1 MIDIYNYIFEI
12 PLYQKVELKSDDKI
26 DELKYFINNS
36 YKIDAYNPSIKEN
49 TTFQISTFPRKGDYS
64 QLSSYTDYYTHS
76 IKCVRT
82 GEEFRAYSFF
92 NGEDATLQKIGQ
104 FKSIADFHISQIK
117 QYKSVLSQEKLKEF
131 TRAIG
136 LAANG
141 VGIGSFVY
149 LRRVFETLLEEAHQ
163 KAQKSEGWNE
173 ENYINSRVSEKI
185 KLLESFLPS
194 FLVDNKELYGIMSK
208 GVHSLEENECLAYYE
223 TVKSGIEIIL
233 DEKVEELEKIEK
245 IKKAKKQIAVLN
257 SKLK

>member
-12 PLYQKVELKSDDKI
+12 PLYQKVELQSENKI
-26 DELKYFINNS
+26 EEIRNFINA
-36 YKIDAYNPSIKEN
+36 KVKVDAYNPSLKEN
-49 TTFQISTFPRKGDYS
+49 TTYGISTFPERGYYE
-64 QLSSYTDYYTHS
+64 QLSSYSGYYTHS
-76 IKCVRT
+76 IKCART

-92 NGEDATLQKIGQ
+92 DADERVLQKIGQ

-117 QYKSVLSQEKLKEF
+117 QYKSVLSKEKLKEF

-163 KAQKSEGWNE
+163 KNKAEDNWNE

-185 KLLESFLPS
+185 KILEKHLPN
-194 FLVDNKELYGIMSK
+194 FLVENKELYGIMSK

-245 IKKAKKQIAVLN
+245 IARAKKQIAALN

>member
-1 MIDIYNYIFEI
+1 MIDIYSYIFEI
-12 PLYQKVELKSDDKI
+12 PLYQKVELQSEDKI
-26 DELKYFINNS
+26 DEIEEFINN
-36 YKIDAYNPSIKEN
+36 KKNIDAYNPSLKEN
-49 TTFQISTFPRKGDYS
+49 TTYQISTFPQIK
-64 QLSSYTDYYTHS
+64 QLTMLSSYTGFYTHL

-92 NGEDATLQKIGQ
+92 NGDNGTIQKTGQ
-104 FKSIADFHISQIK
+104 YKSIADFHISQIK
-117 QYKSVLSQEKLKEF
+117 QYKSVLSKEKLKEF

-149 LRRVFETLLEEAHQ
+149 LRRVFETLLEEAHK
-163 KAQKSEGWNE
+163 KAQTNEGWNE
-173 ENYINSRVSEKI
+173 DGYLNARISNKI
-185 KLLESFLPS
+185 KILEDYLPD
-194 FLVDNKELYGIMSK
+194 FLVENKELYSIMSK
-208 GVHSLEENECLAYYE
+208 GIHSLEENECLAYYE

-245 IKKAKKQIAVLN
+245 IEKAKKQIAALN

>member
-1 MIDIYNYIFEI
+1 MIDIYKYIFEI
-12 PLYQKVELKSDDKI
+12 PLYQKVELQSDDKI
-26 DELKYFINNS
+26 SEIEEFINGS
-36 YKIDAYNPSIKEN
+36 FKIDAYNPSLKEN
-49 TTFQISTFPRKGDYS
+49 TTYQVSTVPKRKQFT
-64 QLSSYTDYYTHS
+64 QLGTYTDYYTHS

-92 NGEDATLQKIGQ
+92 NGDAGTLQKIGQ

-117 QYKSVLSQEKLKEF
+117 QYKSVLSKEKLKEF

-163 KAQKSEGWNE
+163 KAQKGEGWNE
-173 ENYINSRVSEKI
+173 EDYANSRVSERI

-194 FLVDNKELYGIMSK
+194 FLVENKELYGIMSK
-208 GVHSLEENECLAYYE
+208 GVHNLEENECLAYYD

-233 DEKVEELEKIEK
+233 DEKVEELEKLEK
-245 IKKAKKQIAVLN
+245 IEKAKKQIAALN